1 MPLLVCRLDLVNT
14 DQLRHYR
21 DAMTEQIAWVDAQL
35 TSQEDLRI
43 PLGELAKLRELF
55 DVARVA
61 IDRQYNTAVIRDLDF
76 HTLPDD
82 RARARYVASL
92 LDGYEDTRP
101 HSHSWQR
108 R

>member
-1 MPLLVCRLDLVNT
+1 MAFELRRLDPVNT

-35 TSQEDLRI
+35 KSQVELTI
-43 PLGELAKLRELF
+43 PFAELSKLRELF
-55 DVARVA
+55 DVARSA
-61 IDRQYNTAVIRDLDF
+61 IDRQYNAAVIRDLDF
-76 HTLPDD
+76 QSLPDD
-82 RARARYVASL
+82 RARARYVAGL

-101 HSHSWQR
+101 HLRTWQR